1 MIPIPYFDL
10 IFEQLKAGDADFAQ
24 AFGHHVHWGYW
35 DPPESCT
42 GTVEDFAEAAERL
55 CVRIC
60 AAAQPADGQELLDC
74 GCGFGGT
81 VASLNERFTG
91 MRLVGL
97 NIDPRQIERALA
109 RVHAREGNTVDFVCA
124 DACRL
129 PFPDASFDRVL
140 AVECIFHFP
149 SRERF
154 FLEAARVLR
163 PGGYLG
169 LSDFVSTGTAALQ
182 VGPEDVQRFLTIYG
196 FTVPAR
202 LEDYRRLAALA
213 GLELYLVEDVTPQ
226 VLPGFELGA
235 RLLERT
241 HPDGGFA
248 TRLMENS
255 ERHGDSLYMI
265 LGFRKL
271 A

>member
-10 IFEQLKAGDADFAQ
+10 IFEQLRAGDEEFAR

-55 CVRIC
+55 CQRVC
-60 AAAQPADGQELLDC
+60 DAARPGPGQELLDC

-81 VASLNERFTG
+81 VASLNQRFTG
-91 MRLVGL
+91 LRLVGL
-97 NIDPRQIERALA
+97 NIDPRQLA
-109 RVHAREGNTVDFVCA
+109 RARERVQARPGNTIEFVCA
-124 DACRL
+124 DACQL
-129 PFPDASFDRVL
+129 PFADASFDRVL

-149 SRERF
+149 SREKF

-169 LSDFVSTGTAALQ
+169 LSDFVSTGTAELK
-182 VGPEDVQRFLTIYG
+182 VGPEEVKRFLNIYG
-196 FTVPAR
+196 FTVPAN
-202 LEDYRRLAALA
+202 LPEYYRLAALA
-213 GLELYLVEDVTPQ
+213 GLELYLVEDITPQ
-226 VLPGFELGA
+226 VLPGYELGA

-248 TRLMENS
+248 TRLMADS
-255 ERHGDSLYMI
+255 ERHGDSLYMV
-265 LGFRKL
+265 LGFRKG